1 MVEAKSK
8 ILFVYSPWT
17 TFTKTD
23 YDILAAK
30 YDVVKYQFKPRK
42 GLIKVAIQFLK
53 QLFFLIFNIWRF
65 DILYIWF
72 GDYHSF
78 LPVLFAKVLK
88 KKSFVVIG
96 GYDVANLPEINYGS
110 LSRPLRKKMTLFSF
124 RYATLCL
131 PVVEGL
137 EEKLKQ
143 VCPKAKSQTIHT
155 GYQFQLNENL
165 NFNTPREKVILTVS
179 ITDNYQRYMVKGLD
193 RFKELAEKLPD
204 YKFIIVGV
212 KEAAKNLFEPIPE
225 NLILCPPL
233 EQEELIKYYK
243 QASFYAQFSR
253 SEGLPN
259 ALCEAM
265 LYGCV
270 PMGMDIG
277 GISAA
282 INPYGLLIKSWNPKE
297 IIAYLKTPLRKDDRA
312 LISESISQKYSL
324 SKRILELRHAMKQF
338 SVLS

>member
-72 GDYHSF
+72 GDYHTF

-124 RYATLCL
+124 RHATLCL

-155 GYQFQLNENL
+155 GYQFQLDEKID
-165 NFNTPREKVILTVS
+165 FTSSREKIILTVS

-193 RFKELAEKLPD
+193 RFKELAEKLPE
-204 YKFIIVGV
+204 YKFIVVGV

-265 LYGCV
+265 LYGCIPLGTNV
-270 PMGMDIG
+270 G
-277 GISAA
+277 GIKTASG
-282 INPYGLLIKSWNPKE
+282 NYGIVQDKWDVEELLKHIHRNLNNANRSIVSKHILSKFN
-297 IIAYLKTPLRKDDRA
+297 LPLRHN
-312 LISESISQKYSL
+312 LIISSILNCY
-324 SKRILELRHAMKQF
+324 
-338 SVLS
+338 

>member
-1 MVEAKSK
+1 MAGAKQK
-8 ILFVYSPWT
+8 ILFIYSPWT

-23 YDILAAK
+23 YDILASK
-30 YDVVKYQFKPRK
+30 YEVVKYQFKPQK
-42 GLIKVAIQFLK
+42 GLVKVGLQFLK
-53 QLFFLIFNIWRF
+53 QLFYLAFNIWHF
-65 DILYIWF
+65 DILYVWF
-72 GDYHSF
+72 GDFHSF
-78 LPVLFAKVLK
+78 LPVLFAKILG

-110 LSRPLRKKMTLFSF
+110 LSRPLRKKLTLFSF

-143 VCPKAKSQTIHT
+143 ICPKAKSQTIHT
-155 GYQFQLNENL
+155 GYQFQLNERID
-165 NFNTPREKVILTVS
+165 FDTPREKIILTVS
-179 ITDNYQRYMVKGLD
+179 ITENYQRYMVKGLD
-193 RFKELAEKLPD
+193 RFKELAEKLPE

-212 KEAAKNLFEPIPE
+212 KEAAKSLFEPIPK
-225 NLILCPPL
+225 NLILYPPQ
-233 EQEELIKYYK
+233 EQNELTSFYK

-270 PMGMDIG
+270 PMGINVG
-277 GISAA
+277 GISTV
-282 INPYGLLIKSWNPKE
+282 INSLGLLIESWEAKP
-297 IIAYLKTPLRKDDRA
+297 IIAYLKTLHHKNYRA
-312 LISESISQKYSL
+312 SISESILQKYSL
-324 SKRILELRHAMKQF
+324 SKRNMELENTIKRFLI
-338 SVLS
+338 

>member
-72 GDYHSF
+72 GDYHTF

-124 RYATLCL
+124 RHATLCL

-155 GYQFQLNENL
+155 GYQFQLDEKID
-165 NFNTPREKVILTVS
+165 FTSSREKIILTVS

-193 RFKELAEKLPD
+193 RFKELAEKLPE
-204 YKFIIVGV
+204 YKFIVVGV

-225 NLILCPPL
+225 NLLLYPPV
-233 EQEELIKYYK
+233 EQSELIKFYK
-243 QASFYAQFSR
+243 QASYYAQFSR

-270 PMGMDIG
+270 PLGTNVG
-277 GISAA
+277 GITTA
-282 INPYGLLIKSWNPKE
+282 IEHYGLVLKKWDVDEVTNYIREPQINTTRNQLSEHIINKFE
-297 IIAYLKTPLRKDDRA
+297 INYRTQALSQLLHTLK
-312 LISESISQKYSL
+312 Q
-324 SKRILELRHAMKQF
+324 
-338 SVLS
+338 

>member
-30 YDVVKYQFKPRK
+30 YEVVKYQFKPRK

-96 GYDVANLPEINYGS
+96 GYDVANIPEINYGS
-110 LSRPLRKKMTLFSF
+110 LSRPIRKKLTLFSF

-155 GYQFQLNENL
+155 GYQFQLNEKIDL
-165 NFNTPREKVILTVS
+165 ATSREKIILTVS
-179 ITDNYQRYMVKGLD
+179 ITENYQRYMIKGLD
-193 RFKELAEKLPD
+193 RFKELAEKLPE

-212 KEAAKNLFEPIPE
+212 KEAAKSLFEPIPE
-225 NLILCPPL
+225 NLFLYPPV
-233 EQEELIKYYK
+233 EQNELISFYK
-243 QASFYAQFSR
+243 QACYYAQFSR

-270 PMGMDIG
+270 PLGTNVG
-277 GISAA
+277 GISTA
-282 INPYGLLIKSWNPKE
+282 IGHYGLVLKKWDVAQIISYIREPQINTTRNKLSEHIINKFE
-297 IIAYLKTPLRKDDRA
+297 INYRTQALSQLLHTLK
-312 LISESISQKYSL
+312 Q
-324 SKRILELRHAMKQF
+324 
-338 SVLS
+338 